1 MYRIAICDD
10 ETKELDKT
18 ERLVLSWGKSHEE
31 DNIVLDRFEDPE
43 EFLGRVRD
51 GAYIPDLLLLDIYM
65 PGKTGITVARELR
78 MLENKGKIVFLT
90 TSKEHALDAFGVDAA
105 QYLVKPVEEKML
117 FSVLDKIMKN
127 RENRIAHVIFRS
139 DGRSCKVA
147 LKDIVYCEAQGK
159 SQRLHLADGSFV
171 RLRMT
176 ISEIY
181 EMLSEWQEFKRV
193 GASYI
198 VNLEH
203 IDSLSG
209 QEACMDTGK
218 NIYLPRGAYHPLRE
232 QYFSY
237 FCAGGVKCESRLG
250 GGKRK

>member
-1 MYRIAICDD
+1 M
-10 ETKELDKT
+10 
-18 ERLVLSWGKSHEE
+18 
-31 DNIVLDRFEDPE
+31 
-43 EFLGRVRD
+43 
-51 GAYIPDLLLLDIYM
+51 
-65 PGKTGITVARELR
+65 
-78 MLENKGKIVFLT
+78 
-90 TSKEHALDAFGVDAA
+90 
-105 QYLVKPVEEKML
+105 
-117 FSVLDKIMKN
+117 
-127 RENRIAHVIFRS
+127 
-139 DGRSCKVA
+139 A

-237 FCAGGVKCESRLG
+237 FCAGGG
-250 GGKRK
+250 

>member
-10 ETKELDKT
+10 EKKELDKT
-18 ERLVLSWGKSHEE
+18 ESLVLSWRRRHEDE
-31 DNIVLDRFEDPE
+31 DIFVDRFEDPE
-43 EFLGRVRD
+43 KMLTRIKEGE
-51 GAYIPDLLLLDIYM
+51 YIPDLILLDIYM
-65 PGKTGITVARELR
+65 PGKSGIKAARELR
-78 MLENKGKIVFLT
+78 QMGNRGKIVFLT
-90 TSKEHALDAFGVDAA
+90 TSKEHALDAYGVDAA
-105 QYLVKPVEEKML
+105 QYLVKPVGEKKL

-159 SQRLHLADGSFV
+159 SQRLHLADGSFI

-176 ISEIY
+176 MAEIY
-181 EMLSEWQEFKRV
+181 EMLSEWQEFKKV
-193 GASYI
+193 GASYV

-218 NIYLPRGAYHPLRE
+218 NIYLPRGAYQPLRE

-237 FCAGGVKCESRLG
+237 FCAGGVKRELKFMG
-250 GGKRK
+250 GG